1 MDLDRSSLAIYRSI
15 FPEDKKFPYTRDR
28 TGQITR
34 HRSSLD
40 GSLFFDYVLREI
52 AGIEDADRL
61 YPPKNV
67 AALRTLVTTIMEKEG
82 LDKLKRDSFIYYLK
96 KDFDFAHPGSDDAG
110 SYSRKALVQPN
121 FCSLMDGLW
130 ALDNFRFEEAIMY
143 LADPA
148 VTPVNPHKILSALI
162 HHAGPT
168 LGPRLAATFVQA
180 TQTKLDTDDSIRDYF
195 TAFKATSI
203 ESAFLYQRTVPE
215 SLQHEL
221 FTSLIDHCLTVRKE
235 VNALK
240 LINLPFT
247 PKEQQM
253 FEDHVRHSSL
263 PAAQD
268 TLIIKQMHQGQL
280 DDALVAAK
288 SARYQNEP
296 ELGGLNWASLARG
309 LSLGIGPR
317 AINEETV

>member
-15 FPEDKKFPYTRDR
+15 FPDDRKFPYTRDR
-28 TGQITR
+28 IGQIMR

-40 GSLFFDYVLREI
+40 GCLFFDYVLREI
-52 AGIEDADRL
+52 ARIEDVDRL

-67 AALRTLVTTIMEKEG
+67 VALRTLVTVIMEKEE

-96 KDFDFAHPGSDDAG
+96 KDFDHAHPDNDDAG
-110 SYSRKALVQPN
+110 SYAQKSLVQPN

-130 ALDNFRFEEAIMY
+130 ALDNFRFEEAIMR
-143 LADPA
+143 LAEPA
-148 VTPVNPHKILSALI
+148 VTPINPHKILSTLI
-162 HHAGPT
+162 RHAGPT
-168 LGPRLAATFVQA
+168 LGPRLATTFVQA
-180 TQTKLDTDDSIRDYF
+180 TQTKLNTDDSIRDYF
-195 TAFKATSI
+195 TALNATSI

-235 VNALK
+235 ANSLK
-240 LINLPFT
+240 LIGLPFT
-247 PKEQQM
+247 PREQQM
-253 FEDHVRHSSL
+253 FEDHIRHSNL

-268 TLIIKQMHQGQL
+268 TLIIKHLHQGQL
-280 DDALVAAK
+280 DDALAAAK

-296 ELGGLNWASLARG
+296 ELGGLNWANLARG

-317 AINEETV
+317 VTNEETV